1 MKQNVVLLNDGLHIA
16 MKSTKKY
23 KLEVINLGL
32 KMFERLRNDKSEVTH
47 RLLQEGLEILVPYM
61 DYSRQIRAPI
71 PFFAHLASTTKS
83 NDHSINFADIITNFS
98 ETICDRFRKIP

>member
-1 MKQNVVLLNDGLHIA
+1 MVLLNDGLHIA

-32 KMFERLRNDKSEVTH
+32 KMFERLRNDKSETTH

-61 DYSRQIRAPI
+61 DYSR
-71 PFFAHLASTTKS
+71 
-83 NDHSINFADIITNFS
+83 
-98 ETICDRFRKIP
+98 

>member
-1 MKQNVVLLNDGLHIA
+1 

-32 KMFERLRNDKSEVTH
+32 KMFERLRNDKSETTH

-61 DYSRQIRAPI
+61 DYSR
-71 PFFAHLASTTKS
+71 
-83 NDHSINFADIITNFS
+83 
-98 ETICDRFRKIP
+98 